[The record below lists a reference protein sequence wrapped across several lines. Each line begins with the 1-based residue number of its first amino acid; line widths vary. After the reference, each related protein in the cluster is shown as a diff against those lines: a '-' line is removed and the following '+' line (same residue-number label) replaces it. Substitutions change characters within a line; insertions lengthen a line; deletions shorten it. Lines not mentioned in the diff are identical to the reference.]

1 METMLRAKPVNVQV
15 KHRGVFVP
23 PRCELYKTDISATL
37 AENLA
42 AAYNLRSTAL
52 IINQNAASTQYI
64 SFRYFL
70 TGEPFRFFDGSIGI
84 DQSEV
89 LFSNPATIEEL
100 RKEVSR
106 FWRIINESL
115 PKGIASSY
123 FEANIQ
129 CDTEGVSTTKFL
141 NDSVNVANDDQLQ
154 KGFSVTVRSRDAVAR
169 IALEVSEPIR
179 DGLYVVFAYAGNNP
193 IGDIAALERSFNDI
207 LSAYRHLQ
215 TLAHI
220 ELVEP

>member
-1 METMLRAKPVNVQV
+1 
-15 KHRGVFVP
+15 
-23 PRCELYKTDISATL
+23 
-37 AENLA
+37 
-42 AAYNLRSTAL
+42 
-52 IINQNAASTQYI
+52 
-64 SFRYFL
+64 
-70 TGEPFRFFDGSIGI
+70 
-84 DQSEV
+84 